1 MIISP
6 IMALADLFLVKDK
19 AFPLSNRMRI
29 NCFMLGILILMQS
42 ISNSKQSLATAN
54 SIKLKSGLSDAS
66 ATVNYNFYGLRVITK
81 ITGINDIHYNW
92 DTAAFQKLK
101 RHQLSDGR
109 RARNGFH

>member
-1 MIISP
+1 M
-6 IMALADLFLVKDK
+6 ADLFLAKDK

-54 SIKLKSGLSDAS
+54 SIKLKSGLSDAP

-81 ITGINDIHYNW
+81 ITGINDIHYN
-92 DTAAFQKLK
+92 
-101 RHQLSDGR
+101 
-109 RARNGFH
+109 